1 MVRPHPIVW
10 LALLLTT
17 GIHLTLLFVLL
28 SAPHG
33 RATQEPL
40 GQRQSIQL
48 LLLTHTA
55 PRKQIQ
61 APPLRMTRQGR
72 RLASQTVVRPTPA
85 RSVMTAVQTPSAI
98 GTAAAVV
105 AEKAPQVDELA
116 PMPTTP
122 LTISADEIMRLAKHE
137 IASMSRELN
146 KDLAGRDKVFSS
158 ALQDRLDRRFAEAH
172 AAARP
177 EWYQAAKV
185 EEVTTASNGG
195 ARVYRITTALGA
207 FCVTYPKNGSRPTY
221 GTCG

>member
-1 MVRPHPIVW
+1 MVRPHPIVR

-17 GIHLTLLFVLL
+17 GMHLTLLLVLL
-28 SAPHG
+28 SPPHG
-33 RATQEPL
+33 RATEEPL

-55 PRKQIQ
+55 QRKQIQ
-61 APPLRMTRQGR
+61 APPLRMARQGR
-72 RLASQTVVRPTPA
+72 RLASQTVVRPMRTQ
-85 RSVMTAVQTPSAI
+85 SVLTAAQMPSAI
-98 GTAAAVV
+98 GTAAAV

-116 PMPTTP
+116 LMPTTP
-122 LTISADEIMRLAKHE
+122 LPISADEIMRLAKRE
-137 IASMSRELN
+137 IAGMARELN

-158 ALQDRLDRRFAEAH
+158 ELQDRLDRRFAEAH

-185 EEVTTASNGG
+185 EEVTRASNGG

>member
-1 MVRPHPIVW
+1 M
-10 LALLLTT
+10 
-17 GIHLTLLFVLL
+17 
-28 SAPHG
+28 
-33 RATQEPL
+33 
-40 GQRQSIQL
+40 GQRQTIQL

-55 PRKQIQ
+55 PREQMQ
-61 APPLRMTRQGR
+61 APPLRMARQGR
-72 RLASQTVVRPTPA
+72 RLASPTVVRPMPA
-85 RSVMTAVQTPSAI
+85 RSVITAVQTPSAI
-98 GTAAAVV
+98 GTAAAVLV
-105 AEKAPQVDELA
+105 AENAPQVDELA

-122 LTISADEIMRLAKHE
+122 LPISADEIMRRAKRE
-137 IASMSRELN
+137 IAGMSRELN

-158 ALQDRLDRRFAEAH
+158 GLQDRLDRRFAEAH

-177 EWYQAAKV
+177 EWYQAAKA